1 MGVEVNIVE
10 SKFLNQFQNGDDFLD
25 STGDTT
31 PNLAASVMEKMKI
44 IQQVDVSWD
53 SEASESDRF
62 DVDATNLTL
71 IRTGSGSFINDGF
84 SVGDKFDLLQ
94 DYDDT
99 QVFDFQG
106 EITSVSDSTIIFTV
120 ISGTPSSTV
129 LGYINAG
136 IRGLT
141 PLEGLIYNFGLI
153 DNNAN
158 FSITSNA
165 TGSDQ
170 GYYAAGI
177 GADSGSGRSTSF
189 VDLQRL
195 GSNKDWITG
204 SAKCRYVSN
213 PSTYV
218 QRFEI
223 EHEFTV
229 VPYYKEGELE
239 NLQDNVIPDLL
250 AGLNSLKYVYEP
262 KFRTTISNPNTE
274 KSVRLERNLG
284 SVAWFNENF
293 NGFNNN
299 YQVNSISYKEAA
311 TSNSADGVI
320 IGSKTEVRV
329 EVKNL
334 VGDWIS
340 GGERAGVYVS
350 YLPNQD
356 EYENTTL
363 TDFNENFLYDNALN
377 NEGLTAVDGSNN
389 IISNFRILPLD
400 DDELTLIF
408 DVEYS
413 SLQKAFLSQ
422 RNSEEDIYFIIGVQ
436 LGDATLSS
444 GNSDRVT
451 LLADVN
457 TYDESAD
464 IPDLIV
470 NPSFNLFPYKEV
482 VGVDTGFTSLV
493 QWNEDGFTMQ
503 GSFDLNL
510 NKDAVLNTLE
520 FRLVAENS
528 TIGSFFELDSFVFN
542 VANPVVVN
550 GVQQFNL
557 VTTRGYNL
565 EAGSQFNDVSLTNG
579 GLSAGL
585 QTYNLRFSQ
594 KISWQDWIANNLV
607 DSVFYDNSKINDNFN
622 DKSSNYS
629 DLNGYNIKLSM
640 FSNLS
645 GTSDLGVGGITDYHI
660 LTSPITVY
668 DYDLDG
674 NTIPE
679 WSGTI
684 QTFNPVNSTDL
695 DGAIL
700 TSQDT
705 LFKITWVNVNG
716 AITDLTDITAIH
728 RIEETNQNG
737 YDIDEVGTLY
747 SFPSSNRIIPKS
759 GFTNLDMYLDSGN
772 VITECLINGSQ
783 LNTGIGYNLSGK
795 IEVESTV
802 DPNGKLMSPSN
813 ESKDTSG
820 TVETKVEST

>member
-1 MGVEVNIVE
+1 VFMFRIC
-10 SKFLNQFQNGDDFLD
+10 Q
-25 STGDTT
+25 T
-31 PNLAASVMEKMKI
+31 KM
-44 IQQVDVSWD
+44 
-53 SEASESDRF
+53 
-62 DVDATNLTL
+62 N
-71 IRTGSGSFINDGF
+71 
-84 SVGDKFDLLQ
+84 
-94 DYDDT
+94 
-99 QVFDFQG
+99 
-106 EITSVSDSTIIFTV
+106 
-120 ISGTPSSTV
+120 
-129 LGYINAG
+129 
-136 IRGLT
+136 
-141 PLEGLIYNFGLI
+141 
-153 DNNAN
+153 
-158 FSITSNA
+158 
-165 TGSDQ
+165 
-170 GYYAAGI
+170 
-177 GADSGSGRSTSF
+177 
-189 VDLQRL
+189 
-195 GSNKDWITG
+195 
-204 SAKCRYVSN
+204 
-213 PSTYV
+213 
-218 QRFEI
+218 
-223 EHEFTV
+223 
-229 VPYYKEGELE
+229 
-239 NLQDNVIPDLL
+239 
-250 AGLNSLKYVYEP
+250 
-262 KFRTTISNPNTE
+262 
-274 KSVRLERNLG
+274 
-284 SVAWFNENF
+284 
-293 NGFNNN
+293 
-299 YQVNSISYKEAA
+299 
-311 TSNSADGVI
+311 
-320 IGSKTEVRV
+320 
-329 EVKNL
+329 
-334 VGDWIS
+334 
-340 GGERAGVYVS
+340 ERAGVYVS

-363 TDFNENFLYDNALN
+363 TDFNENFLYDNSLN
-377 NEGLTAVDGSNN
+377 NEGLSPTVGGNN
-389 IISNFRILPLD
+389 IISNFEIGNLSGNTMT
-400 DDELTLIF
+400 LTF

-422 RNSEEDIYFIIGVQ
+422 RNNQEDIYFIIGVQ
-436 LGDATLSS
+436 LGDVTLSS

-470 NPSFNLFPYKEV
+470 NPSFNLFPYKDE
-482 VGVDTGFTSLV
+482 VGVDTGFTSLI
-493 QWNEDGFTMQ
+493 QWNEDGITME

-528 TIGSFFELDSFVFN
+528 TSGSFFELDSFVFN

-557 VTTRGYNL
+557 VATRGYNL
-565 EAGSQFNDVSLTNG
+565 ESGSQFNDVSLTNG

-622 DKSSNYS
+622 YKSSNYS

-660 LTSPITVY
+660 LTAPITVY

-674 NTIPE
+674 NVIPE

-684 QTFNPVNSTDL
+684 ETFNPLNLTDL

-700 TSQDT
+700 TGQDT
-705 LFKITWVNVNG
+705 LFRITWVNVNG

-728 RIEETNQNG
+728 RIEETDQNG

-747 SFPSSNRIIPKS
+747 SFPSNNRVIPKG

-772 VITECLINGSQ
+772 VITECLINGSR

-802 DPNGKLMSPSN
+802 TPNGKLMSPSN

-820 TVETKVEST
+820 TVETKVESP